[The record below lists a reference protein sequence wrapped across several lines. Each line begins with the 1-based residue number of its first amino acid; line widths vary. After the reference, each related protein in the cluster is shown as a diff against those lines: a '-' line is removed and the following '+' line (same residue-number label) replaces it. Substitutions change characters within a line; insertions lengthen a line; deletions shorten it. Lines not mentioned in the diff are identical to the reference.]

1 MPEAA
6 WRMSGDGSGVAAA
19 GGAPWIDAELA
30 GCRLGDKRLCN
41 RLRRLLHQLEGAM
54 GAPLPLACH
63 DWANTKAAYRFL
75 SSERFG
81 EDAILEGHFRATAS
95 RFAATDGLVLVVQD
109 TTEFS
114 FRWAKP
120 ETIGAIGR
128 VPIGRDRNGNPRTYT
143 QCGLL
148 MHASLV
154 VTTEGLPLGLA
165 AVQFWT
171 RKEFKGTNAL
181 KRHVNPTRV
190 PIEEKESVRWLSSLA
205 QSGALLGDPA
215 RCVYLGD
222 RENDIYEFFCAARE
236 AGTHFLVRTC
246 VDRLAGDGRRTVA
259 RVMARVPVAG
269 QHRIEVTAEDGS
281 VSEAVLKLRY
291 KRVHILPPV
300 GKQKRYPAL
309 DLTVI
314 HAREARK
321 PRGRDRVDWELVTDL
336 PVTSPET
343 ALEKL
348 HWYAQ
353 RWKVELFHKILK
365 SGCRVEAARLRTAE
379 RLTKLI
385 AVFCILSWRIFWTTM
400 INRIAPSASPR
411 SALTEAEITV
421 IDRAVRDRPTIPV
434 EKTLAHYLTK
444 IACLGGYLARA
455 RDPPPGNTVMWRG
468 WSRLMDIM
476 LGADLMQPKCG

>member
-1 MPEAA
+1 MSEAVPQA
-6 WRMSGDGSGVAAA
+6 SGSGSDATAAK
-19 GGAPWIDAELA
+19 GVSWIDAELA
-30 GCRLGDKRLCN
+30 GCALGDKRLRD
-41 RLRRLLHQLEGAM
+41 RLRRLLHQLEGAI
-54 GAPLPLACH
+54 GAPLPLACQ

-75 SSERFG
+75 SSGRFG
-81 EDAILEGHFRATAS
+81 EDAILAGHFQATAS
-95 RFAATDGLVLVVQD
+95 RFAAAAGLALVVQD
-109 TTEFS
+109 TTEFC

-128 VPIGRDRNGNPRTYT
+128 VAIGRDRNGNPRAYT

-148 MHASLV
+148 MHTSFV
-154 VTTEGLPLGLA
+154 VTPEGLPLGLA

-171 RKEFKGTNAL
+171 RKAFKGANEL

-190 PIEEKESVRWLSSLA
+190 PIEAKESIRWLSSLA
-205 QSGALLGDPA
+205 QSGALLGDPG
-215 RCVYLGD
+215 RCVYVGD

-281 VSEAVLKLRY
+281 VTEVVLKLRY
-291 KRVHILPPV
+291 KRVHILPPI

-314 HAREARK
+314 HAREAAR
-321 PRGRDRVDWELVTDL
+321 PRGRDRVDWKLVTDL
-336 PVTSPET
+336 AVTSPEE
-343 ALEKL
+343 AVEKL
-348 HWYAQ
+348 RWYAQ
-353 RWKVELFHKILK
+353 RWKIELSHKILK

-385 AVFCILSWRIFWTTM
+385 AVFCILGWRIFWTTM
-400 INRIAPSASPR
+400 INRTAPDAPPR

-421 IDRAVRDRPTIPV
+421 IDRVVRDRPTIPA
-434 EKTLAHYLTK
+434 EKTLAHYLMK
-444 IACLGGYLARA
+444 VACLGGYLARA

-468 WSRLMDIM
+468 WSRLMDMM
-476 LGADLMQPKCG
+476 LGADLMQPNCG

>member
-1 MPEAA
+1 
-6 WRMSGDGSGVAAA
+6 
-19 GGAPWIDAELA
+19 
-30 GCRLGDKRLCN
+30 
-41 RLRRLLHQLEGAM
+41 M
-54 GAPLPLACH
+54 GAPLPLACQ

-75 SSERFG
+75 SNERFG
-81 EDAILEGHFRATAS
+81 EDAILAGHFQATAS
-95 RFAATDGLVLVVQD
+95 RFAATTGLVLVIQD

-128 VPIGRDRNGNPRTYT
+128 APIGRDRNGNPRTYT

-148 MHASLV
+148 MHSSFV
-154 VTTEGLPLGLA
+154 VTTEGLPLGLT

-190 PIEEKESVRWLSSLA
+190 PIEAKESIRWLSSLT
-205 QSGALLGDPA
+205 QSSARLGQPE

-222 RENDIYEFFCAARE
+222 RENDIYEFFCAARD
-236 AGTHFLVRTC
+236 AGAHFLIRTC

-259 RVMARVPVAG
+259 RVMPRAPVAG
-269 QHRIEVTAEDGS
+269 QHRIAVTTEDGT
-281 VSEAVLKLRY
+281 VTEAVLSLRY
-291 KRVHILPPV
+291 KRVHILPPI

-309 DLTVI
+309 DLMVI
-314 HAREARK
+314 HAREARP
-321 PRGRDRVDWELVTDL
+321 PRGRERVEWKLVTDL
-336 PVTSPET
+336 PVTSPED
-343 ALEKL
+343 AVEKL
-348 HWYAQ
+348 RWYAQ
-353 RWKVELFHKILK
+353 RWKIELFHKILK
-365 SGCRVEAARLRTAE
+365 SGCRVEAVRLRTAE

-385 AVFCILSWRIFWTTM
+385 AVFCILSWRMFWATM
-400 INRIAPSASPR
+400 LNRVTPDAPPQ

-421 IDRAVRDRPTIPV
+421 IDRAVRDRPTIPA
-434 EKTLAHYLTK
+434 EKTLSHYLTK

-476 LGADLMQPKCG
+476 LGADLMQPSCG

>member
-1 MPEAA
+1 MLAA
-6 WRMSGDGSGVAAA
+6 ARRTGGSGSGGAAA
-19 GGAPWIDAELA
+19 GWASWIDAELA
-30 GCRLGDKRLCN
+30 GCALGDKRLCD
-41 RLRRLLHQLEGAM
+41 RLRRLLHQFEGAM
-54 GAPLPLACH
+54 GAPLPLACQ

-81 EDAILEGHFRATAS
+81 EDAILAGHFQATAS
-95 RFAATDGLVLVVQD
+95 RFAATAGLVLVVQD

-128 VPIGRDRNGNPRTYT
+128 VPVGRDRNGNPRTYT

-148 MHASLV
+148 MHTSFV
-154 VTTEGLPLGLA
+154 VTPEGLPLGLA

-190 PIEEKESVRWLSSLA
+190 PIEEKESIRWLSSLA
-205 QSGALLGDPA
+205 QSSTLLGAPG

-259 RVMARVPVAG
+259 RVMARVPVVG
-269 QHRIEVTAEDGS
+269 QHRIEVTAENGN
-281 VSEAVLKLRY
+281 VSEAVLRLRY
-291 KRVHILPPV
+291 KRVHILPPI

-321 PRGRDRVDWELVTDL
+321 PRGRNRIDWKLVTDL
-336 PVTSPET
+336 PLISPEE
-343 ALEKL
+343 AVEKL
-348 HWYAQ
+348 QWYAQ
-353 RWKVELFHKILK
+353 RWKVELFHRILK

-400 INRIAPSASPR
+400 INRVAPDTPPR

-421 IDRAVRDRPTIPV
+421 IDRAVRDRPTIPG

-444 IACLGGYLARA
+444 VACLGGYLARA

-476 LGADLMQPKCG
+476 LGADLMQPNCG